1 MLCHRPLRA
10 QAAPLVVTE
19 PMVPCFRPLTEQA
32 ALLFSVQLVVVLSP
46 PMEIEEVRKS
56 LRHWIFCFWSD

>member
-32 ALLFSVQLVVVLSP
+32 ALLFSVQLVVVLGP
-46 PMEIEEVRKS
+46 PMEIEEV
-56 LRHWIFCFWSD
+56 C